1 MLLHDHMRDA
11 VADVHADTDRLTG
24 AARALGGRTRRRRRV
39 AAIGT
44 AAAVSVL
51 AAGIAFVSVD
61 AGPAPAPPVATDPS
75 DSAAPSPSPSPD
87 ETAQKVPIDGRSV
100 TAALRE
106 AVLAV
111 QPGQTTAYAGQNPSS
126 VHTESYATFE
136 LTPASGGGAGPVGLN
151 LQEAT
156 ILDGNFGCT
165 YAFMLD
171 CTSRELPGG
180 GVLTT
185 YREQQDPA
193 ADPAAQRLVAQYVSP
208 ARNLRVVATAAN
220 GFEGAGNEWDITR
233 EEPVLSTAQLA
244 EVVTAEWWGFELPAR
259 FAAEGAELE
268 PYEDISTT
276 LYATPTGDEQ

>member
-1 MLLHDHMRDA
+1 MLLHDQMRDA

-24 AARALGGRTRRRRRV
+24 TARALGGRTRRRRRV
-39 AAIGT
+39 VVIGT
-44 AAAVSVL
+44 AAAVGVL
-51 AAGIAFVSVD
+51 AAGIAFVSTD
-61 AGPAPAPPVATDPS
+61 GGPAPTPPVATDPS
-75 DSAAPSPSPSPD
+75 DSASPSTDPQPD
-87 ETAQKVPIDGRSV
+87 PTAQKVPIDGRNV

-111 QPGQTTAYAGQNPSS
+111 QPGETTAYAGQDPSS
-126 VHTESYATFE
+126 VHTESYGTFE

-151 LQEAT
+151 VQEAT

-180 GVLTT
+180 DVLTT

-208 ARNLRVVATAAN
+208 ARNLRVVASAAN
-220 GFEGAGNEWDITR
+220 GFEQSGNAWVITR
-233 EEPVLSTAQLA
+233 AEPVLSTDQLA
-244 EVVTAEWWGFELPAR
+244 DVVTADWWGFELPAR
-259 FAAEGAELE
+259 FAEAGAELE